1 MINILTDILDAVRL
15 KSTVYCRSDLNAPWS
30 LQFTRVNSVVF
41 HIVDVGRGWLCIG
54 GEEKIE
60 VNGGD
65 LIILPQGH
73 SHVITSDKRL
83 EPFVTIDLNEETS
96 SCQRR
101 RYDNGGAFTTLIC
114 GTFELEHQL
123 LLPILQGLPPMIHI
137 SAHHERA
144 EWLETTIHY
153 LIREAETDR
162 PGAQILLRR
171 LADMLFI
178 QVLRFWL
185 ETSEPHAAGWLHGVR
200 DPLLAP
206 ALACIHQQPEHGW
219 TVARLAM
226 EATMSRSAFA
236 ARFREIVGE
245 SPITYL
251 TRWRMQV
258 AARLLVEQQLPLEEV
273 ARRVGY
279 ESNAAFSKS
288 FKRISGTNPGEYRRH
303 YRR

>member
-1 MINILTDILDAVRL
+1 MDILTDILDSVRL

-30 LQFTRVNSVVF
+30 LQFTQVDAVVF
-41 HIVDVGRGWLCIG
+41 HIVDVGQGWLYM
-54 GEEKIE
+54 EEGNQIE
-60 VNGGD
+60 LKGGD
-65 LIILPQGH
+65 LIILPQGRT
-73 SHVITSDKRL
+73 HVITSNPSL
-83 EPFVTIDLNEETS
+83 PPFVTIDLNEETG

-114 GTFELEHQL
+114 GTFELEHQS
-123 LLPILQGLPPMIHI
+123 LLPVLQGLPPLIHI

-144 EWLETTIHY
+144 EWLESTIRY

-162 PGAQILLRR
+162 PGSEILLKR

-185 ETSEPHAAGWLHGVR
+185 ETPETHAAGWLHGVR

-206 ALACIHQQPEHGW
+206 ALACIHQQPQDNW

-226 EATMSRSAFA
+226 KATMSRSAFA
-236 ARFREIVGE
+236 ARFREIVGDA
-245 SPITYL
+245 PMAYL

-258 AARLLVEQQLPLEEV
+258 AARLLLEPHLPLAEV

-288 FKRISGTNPGEYRRH
+288 FKRVAGTNPGQYRRQ